1 MADSKYGIPVSR
13 AKLFTQADIT
23 YETTKGLAKL
33 AKKGLNA
40 AYFDT
45 FAANIKKARDYKT
58 ADEKK
63 KTNAEKLAAVKAV
76 CAECYEWIKTL
87 QFVVKEVFKEDSP
100 EYKSFPSNLADAKE
114 DASEMTNVLPA
125 IFTILENHKT
135 KLAEANL
142 PADFKETGETLSDN
156 LKVIAKEYG
165 VMEEQSKTYTLERK
179 LAHRKVY
186 DTINSINE
194 AGNLEYKNDPV
205 TLKLF
210 KSPWPT
216 NKDKDNGNDAPPEPP
231 AGQ

>member
-23 YETTKGLAKL
+23 YETTKGLVKL

-100 EYKSFPSNLADAKE
+100 EYKSFPSNLTDAKE

-125 IFTILENHKT
+125 IFTILENHKA

-142 PADFKETGETLSDN
+142 PADFKETGEALSAG
-156 LKVIAKEYG
+156 LTAIAKEYA
-165 VMEEQSKTYTLERK
+165 VMEEQSKSYTLERK

-186 DTINSINE
+186 DTVNSINE
-194 AGNLEYKNDPV
+194 AGNREYKNDPV

-210 KSPWPT
+210 KSPWPP
-216 NKDKDNGNDAPPEPP
+216 NKDKDNGNDTPPEPP
-231 AGQ
+231 AK